1 MKKLLIFVAA
11 LLLSVAV
18 MGTSLAE
25 YGYKVLHKAIPV
37 RNYIKDRLEE
47 E

>member
-1 MKKLLIFVAA
+1 MDA
-11 LLLSVAV
+11 
-18 MGTSLAE
+18 LAE